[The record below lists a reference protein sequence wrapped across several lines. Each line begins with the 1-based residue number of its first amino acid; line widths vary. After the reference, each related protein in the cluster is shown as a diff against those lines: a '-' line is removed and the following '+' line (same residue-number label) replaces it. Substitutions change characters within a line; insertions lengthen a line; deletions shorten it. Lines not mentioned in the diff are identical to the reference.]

1 MRLICRIIGMVV
13 PSVVWAMSLDS
24 SSSDSIRNVASTIA
38 HGAMSYYNGNVS
50 GQPEMVGDL
59 PDPYY
64 WWQAGALWG
73 AMLDYY
79 HFTGDSSYN
88 DVVIQALTAPVNTG
102 PQHDYN
108 PPEHFDELGND
119 DLGFWGFAVM
129 AAAERNFP
137 QPDPSVPS
145 WLTMALNIFNALSS
159 RWDTTTCRGGVY
171 WQVFASNP
179 NGINY
184 KNSVTNGGLFQLA
197 ARIARATG
205 QQGYAD
211 WAAKV
216 WDWCIEIAI
225 DALLRCFCIPAK
237 DRILVCPPTYGMYS
251 VSAQVNDVGLVK
263 VPLQPA
269 PEFGLDTQGICDAL
283 SREKGVKLAY
293 LCSPGN
299 PTGSLLAKED
309 VQKILEHPTWNG
321 VVVLDEAYIDFAP
334 EGSSL
339 AEWVTEWPNLVV
351 MQTLSKAFG
360 MAGIR
365 LGAAFT
371 SEPIARLL
379 NSLKAPYNISSP
391 TSALASYAASEKGLQ
406 VMRANRTKIC
416 AQRVR
421 LLAELPKINGVGR
434 LRGGEASNFLLFE
447 ILDTAGN
454 PDNHWADRAH
464 KLLEAAAYFFD
475 NKILYEPACEPN
487 DSCNNDMKFL
497 KGYLARFMWQP
508 TYHLP
513 SLLPQVKILLEP
525 SAVAAAQACS
535 GGENSVTCGQKWN
548 IGGFDGRAGLG
559 QQMCAL
565 ETIQGLLIG
574 ESRSPLGDGEID
586 PARHAGWNGRR
597 TAPTV
602 PTNQSVF
609 GPEEDVDVHNEG
621 GHQDETSGGRTTIG
635 GLASPSWIGVCAA
648 TLAGSY
654 YILVEGLLHAGACC
668 FLYET
673 TSFL

>member
-1 MRLICRIIGMVV
+1 QSDV
-13 PSVVWAMSLDS
+13 PK
-24 SSSDSIRNVASTIA
+24 
-38 HGAMSYYNGNVS
+38 GAVDIDFLGLHRY
-50 GQPEMVGDL
+50 
-59 PDPYY
+59 PDPH
-64 WWQAGALWG
+64 QAELKQ
-73 AMLDYY
+73 LLCNLRNT
-79 HFTGDSSYN
+79 HVHTSKN
-88 DVVIQALTAPVNTG
+88 LT
-102 PQHDYN
+102 
-108 PPEHFDELGND
+108 PENLFVGVGSDE
-119 DLGFWGFAVM
+119 
-129 AAAERNFP
+129 
-137 QPDPSVPS
+137 
-145 WLTMALNIFNALSS
+145 
-159 RWDTTTCRGGVY
+159 
-171 WQVFASNP
+171 
-179 NGINY
+179 
-184 KNSVTNGGLFQLA
+184 
-197 ARIARATG
+197 
-205 QQGYAD
+205 
-211 WAAKV
+211 
-216 WDWCIEIAI
+216 AI

-283 SREKGVKLAY
+283 SREKDVKIAY

-391 TSALASYAASEKGLQ
+391 TSALASYAASEK
-406 VMRANRTKIC
+406 VM
-416 AQRVR
+416 
-421 LLAELPKINGVGR
+421 AEYT
-434 LRGGEASNFLLFE
+434 GEKQ
-447 ILDTAGN
+447 
-454 PDNHWADRAH
+454 WADRAH

-475 NKILYEPACEPN
+475 NNTLYEPACEPN
-487 DSCNNDMKFL
+487 DSCNNDMKACFL
-497 KGYLARFMWQP
+497 KGYLARFMWQS

-513 SLLPQVKILLEP
+513 SLLPQVKNLLEP
-525 SAVAAAQACS
+525 SALAAAQACS
-535 GGENSVTCGQKWN
+535 GGENS
-548 IGGFDGRAGLG
+548 
-559 QQMCAL
+559 
-565 ETIQGLLIG
+565 GLLIG
-574 ESRSPLGDGEID
+574 EPRSPLGDGEID

-597 TAPTV
+597 TAPTA

-609 GPEEDVDVHNEG
+609 DPEEEVDVHNEG
-621 GHQDETSGGRTTIG
+621 CHHDETSGGRTTIG

-648 TLAGSY
+648 TLAGSC
-654 YILVEGLLHAGACC
+654 YILV
-668 FLYET
+668 
-673 TSFL
+673 

>member
-1 MRLICRIIGMVV
+1 MRLIY
-13 PSVVWAMSLDS
+13 
-24 SSSDSIRNVASTIA
+24 SIRNAASTIA

-102 PQHDYN
+102 PRHDYN

-216 WDWCIEIAI
+216 WDWCIEIGLI
-225 DALLRCFCIPAK
+225 G
-237 DRILVCPPTYGMYS
+237 DRYTVYDGAHGSDDCREVNYVAFTY
-251 VSAQVNDVGLVK
+251 
-263 VPLQPA
+263 
-269 PEFGLDTQGICDAL
+269 TTGIFL
-283 SREKGVKLAY
+283 
-293 LCSPGN
+293 
-299 PTGSLLAKED
+299 
-309 VQKILEHPTWNG
+309 H
-321 VVVLDEAYIDFAP
+321 
-334 EGSSL
+334 
-339 AEWVTEWPNLVV
+339 
-351 MQTLSKAFG
+351 
-360 MAGIR
+360 
-365 LGAAFT
+365 GAAVMAEYT
-371 SEPIARLL
+371 G
-379 NSLKAPYNISSP
+379 
-391 TSALASYAASEKGLQ
+391 EKQ
-406 VMRANRTKIC
+406 
-416 AQRVR
+416 
-421 LLAELPKINGVGR
+421 
-434 LRGGEASNFLLFE
+434 
-447 ILDTAGN
+447 
-454 PDNHWADRAH
+454 WADRAH

-475 NKILYEPACEPN
+475 NNTLYEPACEPN
-487 DSCNNDMKFL
+487 DSCNNDMKACFL
-497 KGYLARFMWQP
+497 KGYLARFMWQS

-513 SLLPQVKILLEP
+513 SLLPQVKNLLEP
-525 SAVAAAQACS
+525 SALAAAQACS

-548 IGGFDGRAGLG
+548 MGGFDGRVGLG

-597 TAPTV
+597 TAPTA

-609 GPEEDVDVHNEG
+609 DPEEEVDVHNEG
-621 GHQDETSGGRTTIG
+621 GHHDETSGGRTTIG

-648 TLAGSY
+648 TLAGSC
-654 YILVEGLLHAGACC
+654 YILV
-668 FLYET
+668 
-673 TSFL
+673 